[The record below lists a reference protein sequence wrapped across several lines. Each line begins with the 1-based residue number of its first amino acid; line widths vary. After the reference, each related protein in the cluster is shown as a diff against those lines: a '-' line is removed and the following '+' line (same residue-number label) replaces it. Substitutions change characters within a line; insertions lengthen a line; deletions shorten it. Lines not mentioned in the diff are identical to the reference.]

1 LDGSG
6 KGAKFYE
13 ARSAGIERGS
23 VSAVTEVSCSQRGG
37 SEVAGTPGGNHVV
50 GRRGERRGG
59 GRISAPFV
67 LGAVML
73 ATAAAVRLLQPEPIA
88 PDAQPLLAES
98 VPSQFGE
105 WREVSS
111 VAEQVDP
118 ARNADEPSMDRPYDD
133 VLMRTYGNARGDVIL
148 LTLAYGRN
156 QRQEVKIHRP
166 DVCYTAQGFQLIRR
180 SNVEFPVVAL
190 PNGRRVEGMRMLVSA
205 PGRTE
210 AVSYWIRIGD
220 VFTDNAW
227 AIRYHIFQQGISG
240 RIVDGMLVRAS
251 QIVSGPDEAATDRYQ
266 LQEQFLADLV
276 RALPPTARRQ
286 LVG

>member
-1 LDGSG
+1 MNT
-6 KGAKFYE
+6 
-13 ARSAGIERGS
+13 SAI
-23 VSAVTEVSCSQRGG
+23 
-37 SEVAGTPGGNHVV
+37 
-50 GRRGERRGG
+50 
-59 GRISAPFV
+59 
-67 LGAVML
+67 LGATML
-73 ATAAAVRLLQPEPIA
+73 ATAVAVRLLQPEPIA
-88 PDAQPLLAES
+88 ASSQPILAQT
-98 VPSQFGE
+98 VPSAFGD
-105 WREVSS
+105 WKEVSS

-133 VLMRTYGNARGDVIL
+133 VLMRTYGNSRGDIVL

-166 DVCYTAQGFQLIRR
+166 DVCYTAQGFQLISR
-180 SNVEFPVVAL
+180 SAVAFPMTG
-190 PNGRRVEGMRMLVSA
+190 PEGRRVEGMRMLVSA
-205 PGRTE
+205 PGRME

-240 RIVDGMLVRAS
+240 RAVDGMLVRAS
-251 QIVSGPDEAATDRYQ
+251 QIVSRADSASPERYR

-276 RALPPTARRQ
+276 RALPKPARRQ